1 MQFIDRIM
9 ENREII
15 IDLLG
20 SDNGP
25 EEMLEGAR
33 LVLETFPEVCV
44 ALAGPRAL
52 IEAAGLPENRVRI
65 LEADTTVTNLD
76 NPVEAFY
83 RKEPVSVFKALQEAR
98 DNEGVLG
105 VISAGNTGALFA
117 GAIRFLLADKT
128 VRPCIAAILP
138 TTQGGFTCLVDTGA
152 SIDCGPVQLVEFAH
166 HGTDL
171 MRKLYKLES
180 PRVGLLSNGA
190 EPTKGNKL
198 VKEAHAMLAKEEGI
212 NFVGNIEGNK
222 TLSGLCDVLVCEG
235 FAGNQV
241 LKNSEGMAVNLITEI
256 VKYGKMHNV
265 PAAQEIVGYL
275 MSRFDFASLGAG
287 IMLGTKKP
295 VLKNRGS
302 CRREA
307 VKNAAQ
313 ILVNMADNKT
323 IYESVH

>member
-1 MQFIDRIM
+1 MQ
-9 ENREII
+9 NSEII

-20 SDNGP
+20 SDMGP

-33 LVLETFPEVCV
+33 MVLEAFPDVDV

-52 IEAAGLPENRVRI
+52 IEAANLPEGRYRI
-65 LEADTTVTNLD
+65 LEADKTVTNLD
-76 NPVEAFY
+76 NPIEAFY
-83 RKEPVSVFKALQEAR
+83 RKEPVSVFKALEEASHSE
-98 DNEGVLG
+98 NALG

-117 GAIRFLLADKT
+117 GAIRFLLADKA

-152 SIDCGPVQLVEFAH
+152 SIDCGPAQLVEFAH
-166 HGTDL
+166 HGSDF
-171 MRKLYKLES
+171 MRRLYKLES

-198 VKEAHAMLAKEEGI
+198 VKEAHALLAQDKDI

-256 VKYGKMHNV
+256 VKYGKMHNE
-265 PAAQEIVGYL
+265 PAVKNIVGYL

-287 IMLGTKKP
+287 IMLGTRKP

-313 ILVNMADNKT
+313 ILVNLSDNKT
-323 IYESVH
+323 LYESIK

>member
-1 MQFIDRIM
+1 MKK
-9 ENREII
+9 REII

-20 SDNGP
+20 SDLGP

-33 LVLETFPEVCV
+33 LVLEAFPDIHL

-52 IEAAGLPENRVRI
+52 IEAAALPEDRYRI
-65 LEADTTVTNLD
+65 LEADKTVTNLD

-83 RKEPVSVFKALQEAR
+83 RKEPVSVFLALEEAGR
-98 DNEGVLG
+98 NDDVIG
-105 VISAGNTGALFA
+105 VINAGSTGALFA

-152 SIDCGPVQLVEFAH
+152 SIDCGPHQLVEFAH
-166 HGTDL
+166 LGSDF
-171 MRKLYKLES
+171 MRTLYKLEA

-198 VKEAHAMLAKEEGI
+198 VKEAHALLAKEEGI
-212 NFVGNIEGNK
+212 NFIGNIEGNK

-256 VKYGKMHNV
+256 VKYGKMHQV
-265 PAAQEIVGYL
+265 PAAQEIVAYL

-287 IMLGTKKP
+287 IMLGTRKV
-295 VLKNRGS
+295 VLKSRGS
-302 CRREA
+302 CKRTA
-307 VKNAAQ
+307 IKNAAQ
-313 ILVNMADNKT
+313 LLINLSDNKSL
-323 IYESVH
+323 YDSVQS

>member
-1 MQFIDRIM
+1 MQK
-9 ENREII
+9 REII

-20 SDNGP
+20 SDMGP

-33 LVLETFPEVCV
+33 LVLDAFPDVCV

-52 IEAAGLPENRVRI
+52 VEAANLPEGRYRI
-65 LEADTTVTNLD
+65 LEADKTVTNLD

-83 RKEPVSVFKALQEAR
+83 RKEPVSVFKALEEASKC
-98 DNEGVLG
+98 DDALG

-117 GAIRFLLADKT
+117 GAIRYLLADRA

-152 SIDCGPVQLVEFAH
+152 SIDCGPAQLVEFAH
-166 HGTDL
+166 HGSDF
-171 MRKLYKLES
+171 MRRLYKLES

-198 VKEAHAMLAKEEGI
+198 VKEAHALLAKDESI

-256 VKYGKMHNV
+256 VKYGKMKNV
-265 PAAQEIVGYL
+265 PAAGEIVAYL

-287 IMLGTKKP
+287 IMLGTRKL

-313 ILVNMADNKT
+313 ILVNLSDNKT
-323 IYESVH
+323 VYESIK

>member
-1 MQFIDRIM
+1 M
-9 ENREII
+9 EKREII

-20 SDNGP
+20 SDLGP

-33 LVLETFPEVCV
+33 LTLEAFPQVSV
-44 ALAGPRAL
+44 VLAGPRAL
-52 IEAAGLPENRVRI
+52 IEAAGLPEGRYRI
-65 LEADTTVTNLD
+65 LEADKTVTNLD

-83 RKEPVSVFKALQEAR
+83 RKEPVSVFKALEEAR
-98 DNEGVLG
+98 DCDDVLG

-117 GAIRFLLADKT
+117 GAIRFLLANKT
-128 VRPCIAAILP
+128 VRLCIAAILP

-152 SIDCGPVQLVEFAH
+152 SIDCGPAQLVEFAH
-166 HGTDL
+166 RGSEF
-171 MRKLYKLES
+171 MQKLYKIDA

-190 EPTKGNKL
+190 EPTKGNQL
-198 VKEAHAMLAKEEGI
+198 VKEAHKLLAVEEGI

-265 PAAQEIVGYL
+265 PAAKEIVGYL

-287 IMLGTKKP
+287 IMLGTKKL
-295 VLKNRGS
+295 VMKCRGS
-302 CRREA
+302 SNRTA

-313 ILVNMADNKT
+313 ILANISDNKT
-323 IYESVH
+323 LYESIH

>member
-1 MQFIDRIM
+1 M
-9 ENREII
+9 NKREII

-20 SDNGP
+20 SDLGP
-25 EEMLEGAR
+25 AEMLEGAR
-33 LVLETFPEVCV
+33 MVLEAFPEINVV
-44 ALAGPRAL
+44 LSGPKAV
-52 IEAAGLPENRVRI
+52 IEAASLPEGRYRM
-65 LEADTTVTNLD
+65 LEAEKTVTNLD
-76 NPVEAFY
+76 NPIEAFY
-83 RKEPVSVFKALQEAR
+83 RKEPVSVFLALEEASR
-98 DNEGVLG
+98 CDDVLG

-117 GAIRFLLADKT
+117 GAIRYLLADKT

-138 TTQGGFTCLVDTGA
+138 TTEGGFTCLVDTGA
-152 SIDCGPVQLVEFAH
+152 SIDCGAAQLVEFAH
-166 HGTDL
+166 RGSDF
-171 MRKLYKLES
+171 MRRLYKIDS

-198 VKEAHAMLAKEEGI
+198 VKEAHALLAKEEDI

-256 VKYGKMHNV
+256 VKYGKMNNV
-265 PAAQEIVGYL
+265 PAVKEIVGYL

-287 IMLGTKKP
+287 IMLGTSKLVMKC
-295 VLKNRGS
+295 RGS
-302 CRREA
+302 SKRTA

-313 ILVNMADNKT
+313 ILVNISENKT
-323 IYESVH
+323 MYESVN

>member
-1 MQFIDRIM
+1 MKK
-9 ENREII
+9 REII

-20 SDNGP
+20 SDLGP

-33 LVLETFPEVCV
+33 LVLEAFPLINVV
-44 ALAGPRAL
+44 LAGPKAL
-52 IEAAGLPENRVRI
+52 IEAAGLPGGRYRI
-65 LEADTTVTNLD
+65 LEADKTVTNLD
-76 NPVEAFY
+76 NPIEAFY
-83 RKEPVSVFKALQEAR
+83 RKEPVSVFMALEEASR
-98 DNEGVLG
+98 CDDVMG

-117 GAIRFLLADKT
+117 GAIRYLLADKT
-128 VRPCIAAILP
+128 ARPCIAAILP

-152 SIDCGPVQLVEFAH
+152 SIDCGPQQLVEFAH
-166 HGTDL
+166 RGSDF
-171 MRKLYKLES
+171 MRLLYKIES

-198 VKEAHAMLAKEEGI
+198 VKEAHALLAKEEGI

-265 PAAQEIVGYL
+265 PAAKEIVGYL

-287 IMLGTKKP
+287 IMLGTSKL

-302 CRREA
+302 CHREA

-313 ILVNMADNKT
+313 ILVNIAENKT
-323 IYESVH
+323 IYDSFN

>member
-1 MQFIDRIM
+1 M
-9 ENREII
+9 NKREII

-20 SDNGP
+20 SDLGP

-33 LVLETFPEVCV
+33 LVLDSFPLFNVV
-44 ALAGPRAL
+44 LAGPKDL
-52 IEAAGLPENRVRI
+52 IEAAGLPDGRYRI
-65 LEADTTVTNLD
+65 LEADKTVTNLD
-76 NPVEAFY
+76 NPIEAFY
-83 RKEPVSVFKALQEAR
+83 RKEPVSVFLALEEASR
-98 DNEGVLG
+98 CDEVLG

-128 VRPCIAAILP
+128 SRPCIAAILP
-138 TTQGGFTCLVDTGA
+138 NTKGGFTCLVDTGA
-152 SIDCGPVQLVEFAH
+152 SIDCGAAQLVEFAH
-166 HGTDL
+166 RGSDF
-171 MRKLYKLES
+171 MRSLYKIDA

-198 VKEAHAMLAKEEGI
+198 VKEAHALLAQDEGI

-287 IMLGTKKP
+287 IMLGTRKL
-295 VLKNRGS
+295 VLKSRGS

-313 ILVNMADNKT
+313 ILVNIAENKT
-323 IYESVH
+323 IYESFN

>member
-1 MQFIDRIM
+1 MD
-9 ENREII
+9 NREII

-20 SDNGP
+20 SDLGP
-25 EEMLEGAR
+25 EEMLEGAG
-33 LVLETFPEVCV
+33 LVLETFPDVNV
-44 ALAGPRAL
+44 VLAGPKAL
-52 IEAAGLPENRVRI
+52 IDAAQLPEGRYRI
-65 LEADTTVTNLD
+65 LEADKTVTNLD

-83 RKEPVSVFKALQEAR
+83 RKEPVSVFMALEEAGR
-98 DNEGVLG
+98 CNDILG

-138 TTQGGFTCLVDTGA
+138 TVQGGFTCLVDTGA
-152 SIDCGPVQLVEFAH
+152 SIDCGAAQLVEFAH
-166 HGTDL
+166 HGSDL
-171 MRKLYKLES
+171 MRRLYKLDS

-198 VKEAHAMLAKEEGI
+198 VKEAHALLSREEGI
-212 NFVGNIEGNK
+212 NFIGNIEGNK

-256 VKYGKMHNV
+256 VKYGKTHNV
-265 PAAQEIVGYL
+265 PAAGEIVGYL

-287 IMLGTKKP
+287 IMLGTRKP

-313 ILVNMADNKT
+313 ILVNLAENRT
-323 IYESVH
+323 LYESIN

>member
-1 MQFIDRIM
+1 MDK
-9 ENREII
+9 REII

-20 SDNGP
+20 SDKGP
-25 EEMLEGAR
+25 EEMMEGAR
-33 LVLETFPEVCV
+33 LILEEFPAVNV

-52 IEAAGLPENRVRI
+52 IEAAALPEGRYRV
-65 LEADTTVTNLD
+65 LEAEKTVTNLD
-76 NPVEAFY
+76 NPIEAFY
-83 RKEPVSVFKALQEAR
+83 SKEPVSVFKALEEAGNCE
-98 DNEGVLG
+98 DVIG

-138 TTQGGFTCLVDTGA
+138 NMQGGFTCLVDTGA
-152 SIDCGPVQLVEFAH
+152 SIDCGPAQLVDFAH
-166 HGTDL
+166 RGSDF
-171 MRKLYKLES
+171 MRSLYKLDS

-198 VKEAHAMLAKEEGI
+198 VKETHALLAKEEGI

-222 TLSGLCDVLVCEG
+222 TLSGECDVLVCEG

-256 VKYGKMHNV
+256 IKYGKMHNV
-265 PAAQEIVGYL
+265 PAAKEIVGYL

-287 IMLGTKKP
+287 IMLGTQKVVMKA
-295 VLKNRGS
+295 RGS
-302 CRREA
+302 CNRTA
-307 VKNAAQ
+307 VRNAAQ
-313 ILVNMADNKT
+313 ILINISENKT
-323 IYESVH
+323 VYESIH

>member
-1 MQFIDRIM
+1 M

-20 SDNGP
+20 SDLGP

-33 LVLETFPEVCV
+33 LVLEAFPDVNV
-44 ALAGPRAL
+44 VLAGPRAL
-52 IEAAGLPENRVRI
+52 VEAAGLPEGRYRI
-65 LEADTTVTNLD
+65 LEADKTVTNLD
-76 NPVEAFY
+76 NPIEAFY
-83 RKEPVSVFKALQEAR
+83 RKEPVSVFLALEEAGR
-98 DNEGVLG
+98 APHVLG
-105 VISAGNTGALFA
+105 VVSAGNTGALFA

-152 SIDCGPVQLVEFAH
+152 SIDCGPNQLVEFAH
-166 HGTDL
+166 QGTDF
-171 MRKLYKLES
+171 MRTLYKMDA

-198 VKEAHAMLAKEEGI
+198 VKEAHALLAKEEGI

-256 VKYGKMHNV
+256 VKYGKTHNI
-265 PAAQEIVGYL
+265 PAVQEIVGYL

-287 IMLGTKKP
+287 IMLGTRKP

-313 ILVNMADNKT
+313 ILVNLADNKT
-323 IYESVH
+323 LYETSNS

>member
-1 MQFIDRIM
+1 M
-9 ENREII
+9 EKREII

-20 SDNGP
+20 SDLGP

-33 LVLETFPEVCV
+33 LVLEAFPTVCV

-52 IEAAGLPENRVRI
+52 IEAAGLPEGRYRI
-65 LEADTTVTNLD
+65 LEADKTVTNLD

-83 RKEPVSVFKALQEAR
+83 RKEPVSVFQALEEAGR
-98 DNEGVLG
+98 SDAVIG

-117 GAIRFLLADKT
+117 GAIRFLLSDKT

-152 SIDCGPVQLVEFAH
+152 SIDCGPAQLVQFAH
-166 HGTDL
+166 QGSEL
-171 MRKLYKLES
+171 MRNLYKLES

-198 VKEAHAMLAKEEGI
+198 VKEAHALLAQEEGI

-256 VKYGKMHNV
+256 VKYGKMHNL
-265 PAAQEIVGYL
+265 PAAGEIVQYL
-275 MSRFDFASLGAG
+275 MSRYDFASLGAG
-287 IMLGTKKP
+287 IMLGTQKL

-302 CRREA
+302 CRRAA
-307 VKNAAQ
+307 VRNAAQ
-313 ILVNMADNKT
+313 LLINIADNKT
-323 IYESVH
+323 LYESIH

>member
-1 MQFIDRIM
+1 M

-20 SDNGP
+20 SDLGP

-33 LVLETFPEVCV
+33 MVLESFPGISL

-52 IEAAGLPENRVRI
+52 IEAAGLPEGRYRI
-65 LEADTTVTNLD
+65 LEADSTVTNLD

-83 RKEPVSVFKALQEAR
+83 RKEPVSVFIALEEASR
-98 DNEGVLG
+98 CDGALG

-117 GAIRFLLADKT
+117 GAIRYLLEDRTA
-128 VRPCIAAILP
+128 RPCMAAILP
-138 TTQGGFTCLVDTGA
+138 TAEGGFTCLVDTGA
-152 SIDCGPVQLVEFAH
+152 SIDCGPAQLVEFAH
-166 HGTDL
+166 RGSDF
-171 MRKLYKLES
+171 MRRLYKIDS

-198 VKEAHAMLAKEEGI
+198 VKEAHALLAKDEGI
-212 NFVGNIEGNK
+212 NFIGNIEGNK

-256 VKYGKMHNV
+256 IKYGKTHNE
-265 PAAQEIVGYL
+265 PAAKAIAGYL

-287 IMLGTKKP
+287 IMLGTSKLVMKS
-295 VLKNRGS
+295 RGS

-307 VKNAAQ
+307 IRNAAH
-313 ILVNMADNKT
+313 ILINIADNKT
-323 IYESVH
+323 IYESIH

>member
-1 MQFIDRIM
+1 MGK
-9 ENREII
+9 REII

-20 SDNGP
+20 SDKGP
-25 EEMLEGAR
+25 EEMLEGAK
-33 LVLETFPEVCV
+33 LVLESFPDVTV

-65 LEADTTVTNLD
+65 LEADSTVTNLD
-76 NPVEAFY
+76 NPIEAFY
-83 RKEPVSVFKALQEAR
+83 RKEPVSVFRALEEAR
-98 DNEGVLG
+98 DNDGVLG

-117 GAIRFLLADKT
+117 GAIRFLLADKA

-265 PAAQEIVGYL
+265 PAAMEIVGYL

-287 IMLGTKKP
+287 IMLGTRKP

-302 CRREA
+302 CNRDA

-323 IYESVH
+323 LYDSVH

>member
-1 MQFIDRIM
+1 M
-9 ENREII
+9 EKHEII

-20 SDNGP
+20 SDMGP

-33 LVLETFPEVCV
+33 LVLEDFPQVSV
-44 ALAGPRAL
+44 ALAGPRKL
-52 IEAAGLPENRVRI
+52 IEAAGLPEGRFRV
-65 LEADTTVTNLD
+65 LEADKTVTNLD
-76 NPVEAFY
+76 NPIEAFY
-83 RKEPVSVFKALQEAR
+83 SKDPVSVFKALDEANR
-98 DNEGVLG
+98 CDDVIG

-128 VRPCIAAILP
+128 IRPCIAAILP
-138 TTQGGFTCLVDTGA
+138 NMQGGFTCLVDTGA
-152 SIDCGPVQLVEFAH
+152 SIDCGPAQLVDFAH
-166 HGTDL
+166 RGSEF
-171 MRKLYKLES
+171 MRTLYKIDS

-198 VKEAHAMLAKEEGI
+198 VKETHALLAGDESI

-256 VKYGKMHNV
+256 IKYGKTHQV
-265 PAAQEIVGYL
+265 PAAQEIAGYL

-287 IMLGTKKP
+287 IMLGTKKI
-295 VLKNRGS
+295 VMKNRGS
-302 CRREA
+302 CRRVA
-307 VKNAAQ
+307 VRNAAQ
-313 ILVNMADNKT
+313 ILINVAENKT
-323 IYESVH
+323 FYESIH

>member
-1 MQFIDRIM
+1 MKK
-9 ENREII
+9 REII

-20 SDNGP
+20 SDMGP

-33 LVLETFPEVCV
+33 MVLEAFPEVSV
-44 ALAGPRAL
+44 ALAGPRVL
-52 IEAAGLPENRVRI
+52 IEAAALPEGRYRI
-65 LEADTTVTNLD
+65 LEADKTVTNLD
-76 NPVEAFY
+76 NPIEAFY
-83 RKEPVSVFKALQEAR
+83 RQEPYSVFKALEEAGR
-98 DNEGVLG
+98 CDDVLG

-117 GAIRFLLADKT
+117 GAIRFLLADKA

-152 SIDCGPVQLVEFAH
+152 SIDCGAAQLVEFAH
-166 HGTDL
+166 HGSDF
-171 MRKLYKLES
+171 MRRLYKIES

-198 VKEAHAMLAKEEGI
+198 VKEAHQLLAHDEGI
-212 NFVGNIEGNK
+212 NFIGNIEGNK

-265 PAAQEIVGYL
+265 PAAKEIVGYL

-287 IMLGTKKP
+287 IMLGTRKP

-302 CRREA
+302 CHREA
-307 VKNAAQ
+307 VKNAAH
-313 ILVNMADNKT
+313 ILVNLSENKT
-323 IYESVH
+323 LYE

>member
-1 MQFIDRIM
+1 M
-9 ENREII
+9 EKHEII

-20 SDNGP
+20 SDMGP

-33 LVLETFPEVCV
+33 LVLEAFPQVNV
-44 ALAGPRAL
+44 VLAGPAAL
-52 IEAAGLPENRVRI
+52 VNAAQLPDGRYRI
-65 LEADTTVTNLD
+65 LEADKTVTNLD

-83 RKEPVSVFKALQEAR
+83 RKEPVSVFLALEEAGR
-98 DNEGVLG
+98 CEDALG

-117 GAIRFLLADKT
+117 GAIRFLLSDKT
-128 VRPCIAAILP
+128 ARPCIAAILP

-152 SIDCGPVQLVEFAH
+152 SIDCGAAQLVEFAH
-166 HGTDL
+166 RGSDF
-171 MRKLYKLES
+171 MRSLYKIES

-198 VKEAHAMLAKEEGI
+198 VKEAHALLAEEDGI
-212 NFVGNIEGNK
+212 SFVGNIEGNK

-256 VKYGKMHNV
+256 VKYGKMHDV
-265 PAAQEIVGYL
+265 PAAKEIVGYL

-287 IMLGTKKP
+287 IMLGTRKP

-302 CRREA
+302 CRRDA

-313 ILVNMADNKT
+313 ILVNLSENRNLYDS
-323 IYESVH
+323 IH

>member
-1 MQFIDRIM
+1 M
-9 ENREII
+9 NKREII

-20 SDNGP
+20 SDLGP
-25 EEMLEGAR
+25 AEMLEGAR
-33 LVLETFPEVCV
+33 MVLEAFPEINVV
-44 ALAGPRAL
+44 LSGPKAV
-52 IEAAGLPENRVRI
+52 IEAASLPEGRYRT
-65 LEADTTVTNLD
+65 LEAEKTVTNLD
-76 NPVEAFY
+76 NPIEAFY
-83 RKEPVSVFKALQEAR
+83 RKEPVSVFLALEEASR
-98 DNEGVLG
+98 CDDVLG

-117 GAIRFLLADKT
+117 GAIRYLLADKT

-152 SIDCGPVQLVEFAH
+152 SIDCGAAQLVEFAH
-166 HGTDL
+166 RGSEF
-171 MRKLYKLES
+171 MRKLYKIDS

-198 VKEAHAMLAKEEGI
+198 VKEAHALLAKEEGI

-256 VKYGKMHNV
+256 VKYGKMNNV
-265 PAAQEIVGYL
+265 PAVKEIVGYL

-287 IMLGTKKP
+287 IMLGTSKLVMKC
-295 VLKNRGS
+295 RGS
-302 CRREA
+302 SKRTA

-313 ILVNMADNKT
+313 ILVNISENKT
-323 IYESVH
+323 MYESVN

>member
-1 MQFIDRIM
+1 MKQ
-9 ENREII
+9 EII
-15 IDLLG
+15 IDILG
-20 SDNGP
+20 SDMGP

-33 LVLETFPEVCV
+33 LVLDAFPSVSV
-44 ALAGPRAL
+44 ALAGPRAA
-52 IEAAGLPENRVRI
+52 IEAAGLPADRCRI
-65 LEADTTVTNLD
+65 LDAANTVTNLD
-76 NPVEAFY
+76 NPIEAFY
-83 RKEPVSVFKALQEAR
+83 RKDPVSVFRALEDAGQSEDAI
-98 DNEGVLG
+98 G

-117 GAIRFLLADKT
+117 GAIRYLLSDKT

-138 TTQGGFTCLVDTGA
+138 NTQGGFTCLVDTGA
-152 SIDCGPVQLVEFAH
+152 SIDCGAAQLVEFAH
-166 HGTDL
+166 RGSDF
-171 MRKLYKLES
+171 MRTLYKLPN

-198 VKEAHAMLAKEEGI
+198 VKEAHQLLSKEEGI

-265 PAAQEIVGYL
+265 PAAKEIVGYL

-287 IMLGTKKP
+287 IMLGTRKIVMKC
-295 VLKNRGS
+295 RGS
-302 CRREA
+302 SNRIA

-313 ILVNMADNKT
+313 ILINMAENKT
-323 IYESVH
+323 LYESVHA

>member
-1 MQFIDRIM
+1 MK
-9 ENREII
+9 NHEII

-20 SDNGP
+20 SDMGP

-33 LVLETFPEVCV
+33 MILEDFPQVSV
-44 ALAGPRAL
+44 ALAGPRGL
-52 IEAAGLPENRVRI
+52 VEAAGLPEGRYRI
-65 LEADTTVTNLD
+65 LEADKTVTNLD
-76 NPVEAFY
+76 NPIEAFY
-83 RKEPVSVFKALQEAR
+83 SKEPVSVFKALEEAGR
-98 DNEGVLG
+98 SEDAIG

-138 TTQGGFTCLVDTGA
+138 NTQGGFTCLVDTGA
-152 SIDCGPVQLVEFAH
+152 SIDCGPAQLVDFAH
-166 HGTDL
+166 RGSEF
-171 MRKLYKLES
+171 MRTLYKLES

-198 VKEAHAMLAKEEGI
+198 VKETHALLANDPSI

-256 VKYGKMHNV
+256 VKYGKTHNI
-265 PAAQEIVGYL
+265 PAAGEIVQYL

-287 IMLGTKKP
+287 IMLGTKKI
-295 VLKNRGS
+295 VMKNRGS
-302 CRREA
+302 CRRTA
-307 VKNAAQ
+307 VRNAAQ
-313 ILVNMADNKT
+313 ILINMAENKT
-323 IYESVH
+323 MYESIH

>member
-1 MQFIDRIM
+1 MAKS
-9 ENREII
+9 EII

-20 SDNGP
+20 SDLGP
-25 EEMLEGAR
+25 GEMLEGAR
-33 LVLETFPEVCV
+33 LVLEAFPSVSV
-44 ALAGPRAL
+44 ALAGPKAL
-52 IEAAGLPENRVRI
+52 IEAAGLPEGRYRI
-65 LEADTTVTNLD
+65 LEADKTVTNLD
-76 NPVEAFY
+76 NPFEAFY
-83 RKEPVSVFKALQEAR
+83 RKEPVSVFLALEEASR
-98 DNEGVLG
+98 CDDVLG

-117 GAIRFLLADKT
+117 GSIKFLLADKAI
-128 VRPCIAAILP
+128 RPCIAAILP

-152 SIDCGPVQLVEFAH
+152 SIDCGPATLVEFAH
-166 HGTDL
+166 HGSDF
-171 MRKLYKLES
+171 MRKLYKIES

-198 VKEAHAMLAKEEGI
+198 VKEAHALLAKEEGI

-222 TLSGLCDVLVCEG
+222 TLNGLCDVLVCEG

-256 VKYGKMHNV
+256 VKYGKMHNL

-287 IMLGTKKP
+287 IMLGTRKL

-313 ILVNMADNKT
+313 ILVNMADNKSL
-323 IYESVH
+323 YESIH

>member
-1 MQFIDRIM
+1 M
-9 ENREII
+9 EKREII

-20 SDNGP
+20 SDMGP

-33 LVLETFPEVCV
+33 LVLDAFPSVSV

-52 IEAAGLPENRVRI
+52 IEAANLPAGRYRI
-65 LEADTTVTNLD
+65 LEADKTVTNLD
-76 NPVEAFY
+76 NPIEAFY
-83 RKEPVSVFKALQEAR
+83 RKEPVSVFMALEEAGR
-98 DNEGVLG
+98 SDEALG

-117 GAIRFLLADKT
+117 GAIRFLLADKA

-152 SIDCGPVQLVEFAH
+152 SIDCGPAQLVEFAH
-166 HGTDL
+166 HGSDF
-171 MRKLYKLES
+171 MRRLYKLES

-198 VKEAHAMLAKEEGI
+198 VKEAHALLAKDDSI

-256 VKYGKMHNV
+256 VKYGKMKGV
-265 PAAQEIVGYL
+265 PAANEIVGYL

-287 IMLGTKKP
+287 IMLGTRKP

-313 ILVNMADNKT
+313 ILVNLADNKT
-323 IYESVH
+323 LYESIN

>member
-1 MQFIDRIM
+1 MKK
-9 ENREII
+9 REII

-20 SDNGP
+20 SDLGP

-33 LVLETFPEVCV
+33 LVLETFPHVDV
-44 ALAGPRAL
+44 VLAGPKAI
-52 IEAAGLPENRVRI
+52 IEAAGLPQGRYRI
-65 LEADTTVTNLD
+65 LEADKTVTNLD
-76 NPVEAFY
+76 NPIEAFY
-83 RKEPVSVFKALQEAR
+83 SQEPVSVFKALEEAGNC
-98 DNEGVLG
+98 DDVLG

-138 TTQGGFTCLVDTGA
+138 TSQGGFTCIVDTGA
-152 SIDCGPVQLVEFAH
+152 SIDCGAAQLVEFAH
-166 HGTDL
+166 RGSEL
-171 MRKLYKLES
+171 MRSLYKIDA

-265 PAAQEIVGYL
+265 PAAKEIVGHL

-287 IMLGTKKP
+287 IMLGTKKI
-295 VLKNRGS
+295 VMKSRGS

-307 VKNAAQ
+307 IRNAAQ
-313 ILVNMADNKT
+313 LLVNISENKNL
-323 IYESVH
+323 YESIH

>member
-1 MQFIDRIM
+1 M
-9 ENREII
+9 EKREII

-20 SDNGP
+20 SDLGP

-33 LVLETFPEVCV
+33 LILEEFPSVNV
-44 ALAGPRAL
+44 VLAGPKAL
-52 IEAAGLPENRVRI
+52 IEAAGLPYGRYRI
-65 LEADTTVTNLD
+65 LEADKTVTNLD

-83 RKEPVSVFKALQEAR
+83 RKDPVSVFLALEEASR
-98 DNEGVLG
+98 CDDVLG

-117 GAIRFLLADKT
+117 GSIRYLLADRT

-138 TTQGGFTCLVDTGA
+138 TTEGGFTCLVDTGA
-152 SIDCGPVQLVEFAH
+152 SIDCGAAQLVEFAH
-166 HGTDL
+166 RGSDF
-171 MRKLYKLES
+171 MRSLYKIDS

-198 VKEAHAMLAKEEGI
+198 VKEAHALLAREEGI

-265 PAAQEIVGYL
+265 PAAKEIVGYL

-287 IMLGTKKP
+287 IMLGTKKL

-302 CRREA
+302 CKREA
-307 VKNAAQ
+307 VKNAAH
-313 ILVNMADNKT
+313 ILVNLAENKT
-323 IYESVH
+323 VYEQ